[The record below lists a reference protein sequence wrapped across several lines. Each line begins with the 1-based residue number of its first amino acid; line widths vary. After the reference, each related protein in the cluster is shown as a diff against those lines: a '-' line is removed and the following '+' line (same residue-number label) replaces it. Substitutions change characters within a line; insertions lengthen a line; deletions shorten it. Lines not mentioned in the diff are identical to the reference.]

1 MLQRFSGPSHYKY
14 VLLLLLLLLLL
25 CNSCFNSLQTEDICF
40 VLQLTV
46 CSDIQTS
53 LNSVFISECLQGE
66 NAPFCHLCASKQ
78 DAESQ
83 FSICEVGCYVIVQLK
98 RFFMIDGVATKNAAP
113 VVCSPYLSVPV
124 RVDDEVTGSR
134 KFALVSGIC
143 HIYKWNL
150 HGGKTTML
158 YLRWVTFAGYWSVLV
173 SAGQSNFCI
182 YQFSRKLQ
190 TTLSFGVFEFETKT
204 WKHLFSMKFGRLTN
218 LVVLK
223 LNSKP
228 IF

>member
-1 MLQRFSGPSHYKY
+1 MLEHILNELMGDSVVAGSTTAIKNRISIS
-14 VLLLLLLLLLL
+14 

-53 LNSVFISECLQGE
+53 LNSIFISECLQGE

-78 DAESQ
+78 DSESQ

-113 VVCSPYLSVPV
+113 VACSPYLSVPV

-134 KFALVSGIC
+134 KFSLVSGIC
-143 HIYKWNL
+143 HSGTLTSGHYSAFVRDDVCGVWL
-150 HGGKTTML
+150 HYNDKA
-158 YLRWVTFAGYWSVLV
+158 VT
-173 SAGQSNFCI
+173 
-182 YQFSRKLQ
+182 R
-190 TTLSFGVFEFETKT
+190 TTLEAVNGPLPYI
-204 WKHLFSMKFGRLTN
+204 LFYKAC
-218 LVVLK
+218 
-223 LNSKP
+223 
-228 IF
+228 

>member
-1 MLQRFSGPSHYKY
+1 MFQL
-14 VLLLLLLLLLL
+14 
-25 CNSCFNSLQTEDICF
+25 LQTEDICF

-53 LNSVFISECLQGE
+53 LDSVFVSECLQGE

-134 KFALVSGIC
+134 KFALVSGIF
-143 HIYKWNL
+143 HS
-150 HGGKTTML
+150 G
-158 YLRWVTFAGYWSVLV
+158 
-173 SAGQSNFCI
+173 
-182 YQFSRKLQ
+182 
-190 TTLSFGVFEFETKT
+190 TLTSG
-204 WKHLFSMKFGRLTN
+204 HY
-218 LVVLK
+218 
-223 LNSKP
+223 
-228 IF
+228 